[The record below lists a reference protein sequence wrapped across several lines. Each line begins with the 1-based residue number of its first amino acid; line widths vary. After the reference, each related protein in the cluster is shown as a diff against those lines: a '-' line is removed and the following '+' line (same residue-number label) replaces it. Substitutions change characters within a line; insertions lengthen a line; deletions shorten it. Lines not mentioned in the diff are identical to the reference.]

1 MKTKKS
7 EKTKISLKRIP
18 VVLLAVLTAVTVIA
32 GLTMIGG
39 VTGVRPGAGFISKVR
54 AAADYTTWDEYGY
67 GVRSQVDSI
76 KGDGNSVT
84 EGLQPGDYLSSN
96 KFTISGKYSTL
107 SFEGWAGYD
116 QVMTKVGYTIDD
128 GENVLNGTM
137 RDVGPEEHAAIYGG
151 DNVKYYQIDVPVGG
165 VTNKIKITL
174 LAELEDETVVCLNR
188 YDLYFES
195 EVKEVKKKNVGIT
208 SGGTGT
214 PICFSDFDSVAFKIR
229 IDEEWRLGQFTVVNS
244 PTWDM
249 VGAGLTARIY
259 KWDKDYDTTVKGK
272 VLDTCVIEDHI
283 NCTSMV
289 IEFGYIPAGDY
300 LIEFSDFELKI
311 GGYDATSVASA
322 QQGAFKYFQDGEE
335 EDSGYPQL
343 KMVLYD
349 NTNPP
354 EITPEPATPEPT
366 AAPTDAPTD
375 APTEKTNPDGGQTS
389 APTDNGGDKD
399 TGKDTGDKDNS
410 DKKDSDNKDKKV
422 LPIVLGCVGAAAVA
436 AVVGVIIAKKR
447 KK

>member
-1 MKTKKS
+1 MKSFNSKTMRTKKRTLVS
-7 EKTKISLKRIP
+7 
-18 VVLLAVLTAVTVIA
+18 VVAVLTALVLLA
-32 GLTMIGG
+32 GLTTIASAESG
-39 VTGVRPGAGFISKVR
+39 
-54 AAADYTTWDEYGY
+54 YTTWDDYGY

-96 KFTISGKYSTL
+96 KFTISGKYTTL

-116 QVMTKVGYTIDD
+116 QPIMKVGYAFND
-128 GENVLNGTM
+128 GENVLDGTVI
-137 RDVGPEEHAAIYGG
+137 DVEPESHAALYGG
-151 DNVKYYQIDVPVGG
+151 DNVKYYNIDVPVGG
-165 VTNKIKITL
+165 ITEKTKITL
-174 LAELEDETVVCLNR
+174 LAELEDETVVALNR
-188 YDLYFES
+188 YDLYFDT
-195 EVKEVKKKNVGIT
+195 EVKVTKKKNVGIT

-214 PICFSDFDSVAFKIR
+214 PVCFSDFDAVAFKIR
-229 IDEEWRLGQFTVVNS
+229 IEDEWRLGQFTVVNA

-259 KWDKDYDTTVKGK
+259 KWDTDYDTTVKGK

-289 IEFGYIPAGDY
+289 VEFGYIPAGDY

-311 GGYDATSVASA
+311 GGYDATAVAAA
-322 QQGAFKYFQDGEE
+322 QKDAFKFFLDGVE

-366 AAPTDAPTD
+366 EAPTEAPTDVPTEAATDNKTD
-375 APTEKTNPDGGQTS
+375 APAATEQGGQEGGQTS
-389 APTDNGGDKD
+389 EPQTTEPAGDKD
-399 TGKDTGDKDNS
+399 DKDS
-410 DKKDSDNKDKKV
+410 KGDGVKKWIWI
-422 LPIVLGCVGAAAVA
+422 PIVGVCVAAAAVTG
-436 AVVGVIIAKKR
+436 VVIAKKR